1 MRIGIVW
8 PDPTRLAVLSIRFER
23 YREGFRRLGHEAI
36 IISTAEAAEGFEWAD
51 VSVPTLAALRDPAL
65 YAGLRLDAALVL
77 TWLGLP
83 DIMAAVRP
91 HVRHLI
97 SLSDSD
103 GVIGVQVFPARLLSR
118 MVLVQTNF
126 GDRLRTAGW
135 WLRQYLGIY
144 RGVDRGLVE
153 SGRLADRIIVFSPG
167 AKENL
172 RGFFSHHGEEAL
184 VSRIVVAPF
193 PVGDD
198 FEHDPVSADRE
209 DRVIAIGRWDDPQ
222 KGVGLLVA
230 GLERYLRAGGRWKFT
245 LLGRGGENAFRSLLA
260 TFPDRVEYRGAVAQD
275 KVAALL
281 GRARVLLSTSRWE
294 SGPIVASEAMLR
306 GCSLVGPASIPS
318 FVQFCEAGCGTTFVR
333 RSASAVAA
341 ALGAEAEAWATG
353 RRDPAAI
360 AARWRGYF
368 TPEAVSRRL
377 LDGLDAPRAALTA
390 TGSA

>member
-8 PDPTRLAVLSIRFER
+8 PDPTPLAVLSIRFER

-36 IISTAEAAEGFEWAD
+36 VVSTAAAAEGLAD

-83 DIMAAVRP
+83 DIMAAARP

-103 GVIGVQVFPARLLSR
+103 GVIGVRVFPARLLSR
-118 MVLVQTNF
+118 MVLVQSNF

-153 SGRLADRIIVFSPG
+153 SGRLADRIVVFSPG

-172 RGFFSHHGEEAL
+172 RRFFSHHGEEAL
-184 VSRIVVAPF
+184 VGRIVVAPF

-198 FEHDPVSADRE
+198 FERNPVSTDRE

-230 GLERYLRAGGRWKFT
+230 GLERYLRAGGRWRFT
-245 LLGRGGENAFRSLLA
+245 LLGRGGENVFRSLLA

-275 KVAALL
+275 EVAALL

-294 SGPIVASEAMLR
+294 SGPIVASEALLR

-318 FVQFCEAGCGTTFVR
+318 FAQFCGAESGTTFAR
-333 RSASAVAA
+333 RSARAVAA
-341 ALGAEAEAWATG
+341 ALSAEAEAWATG
-353 RRDPAAI
+353 QRDPAAI
-360 AARWRGYF
+360 AARWQGYF
-368 TPEAVSRRL
+368 TPEAVCRRV
-377 LDGLDAPRAALTA
+377 LDGLDVPHAALSA
-390 TGSA
+390 TDRT